1 MGVEI
6 NLDRSY
12 FKTIEAQG
20 ETCSEFEYVL
30 KELLVSVSYDFDLS
44 DVSEF
49 TFYSGDDTL
58 TVCFYDG
65 EQLEV
70 QII

>member
-6 NLDRSY
+6 NLDRKY
-12 FKTIEAQG
+12 FKTFVEEG

-49 TFYSGDDTL
+49 TFYSVDDTL
-58 TVCFYDG
+58 TVYFYDG

>member
-12 FKTIEAQG
+12 FKTFEEEG

-30 KELLVSVSYDFDLS
+30 KELLETVSYDFDLS
-44 DVSEF
+44 DVREF
-49 TFYSGDDTL
+49 SFYSGDDTL
-58 TVCFYDG
+58 TVYFYDG

>member
-6 NLDRSY
+6 NLDRKY
-12 FKTIEAQG
+12 FKTIEEEGQ
-20 ETCSEFEYVL
+20 TCSEFEYVL

-49 TFYSGDDTL
+49 TFYSVDDTL
-58 TVCFYDG
+58 TVYFYDG

>member
-1 MGVEI
+1 MGVQI
-6 NLDRSY
+6 NLDRKY

-30 KELLVSVSYDFDLS
+30 KELLECYSHDIDLS

-58 TVCFYDG
+58 TVYFYNG
-65 EQLEV
+65 EQKEIQL
-70 QII
+70 